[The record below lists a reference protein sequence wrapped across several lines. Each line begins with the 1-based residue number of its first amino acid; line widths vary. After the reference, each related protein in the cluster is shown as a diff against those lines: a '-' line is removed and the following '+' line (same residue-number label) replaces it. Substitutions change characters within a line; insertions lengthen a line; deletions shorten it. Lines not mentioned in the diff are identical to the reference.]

1 MFGFIREIASA
12 IWDGIRGLWNMCKR
26 IIKAVISLARDLID
40 GLFDIL
46 EEIFGDDVP
55 DSVEDSPVKPFI
67 ADMDKLISEAPINN
81 QGLFQ
86 QKKHNYM
93 KAVYDTRNGKIISP
107 TYVAGDNIDSET
119 KDVMGDE
126 PIVVIG

>member
-55 DSVEDSPVKPFI
+55 DSVEDSPVKPLI

-93 KAVYDTRNGKIISP
+93 KAVYDTRN
-107 TYVAGDNIDSET
+107 
-119 KDVMGDE
+119 
-126 PIVVIG
+126 